1 MRCKNKR
8 NVLKN
13 KFFVLKLKINNFCGG
28 WWFHLK
34 RSVLLIGKMFSVNE
48 NWKKAIRME
57 NLEAAMPF
65 SFYLLLAN
73 RVQITI
79 TFLIHKK
86 ETLHGCCHEEF
97 HVRFP
102 Q

>member
-1 MRCKNKR
+1 
-8 NVLKN
+8 
-13 KFFVLKLKINNFCGG
+13 
-28 WWFHLK
+28 
-34 RSVLLIGKMFSVNE
+34 
-48 NWKKAIRME
+48 ME